1 MKNQE
6 LIKEVF
12 SIIGEK
18 LANGDENYISI
29 HTYANEDGV
38 DLKFEYSSESDVN
51 LIYEMKREC
60 INRGIWF
67 DSGFMTQEP
76 IIEWNLDWSLL
87 KNVNNFSK

>member
-18 LANGDENYISI
+18 LANANENHMSI
-29 HTYANEDGV
+29 HVCANEEGV
-38 DLKFEYSSESDVN
+38 DLNFEYSSQSDVD
-51 LIYEMKREC
+51 LIYSMKHEC
-60 INRGIWF
+60 ASRGIWF

-76 IIEWNLDWSLL
+76 IIEWNLDWSLE
-87 KNVNNFSK
+87 KETNS